1 MVEKLHKNILVYDI
15 LYKALFSSRTLRIS
29 FVEVNGFIR
38 VYDGIRYTSLFG
50 LENITPFTIEL
61 NILLVKNVIILI
73 KSVLYQDKVRK
84 NWSGGL

>member
-1 MVEKLHKNILVYDI
+1 MIEKLHKNILVYDI

-50 LENITPFTIEL
+50 LEKYNAIYNRIEY
-61 NILLVKNVIILI
+61 LI
-73 KSVLYQDKVRK
+73 SQKCCNPY
-84 NWSGGL
+84 